1 MPHPRGTEELI
12 DVVSQ
17 VAARVDELVLEH
29 VANGRVLPSERV
41 VLGLIEPDVQEAV
54 RVAFDDITATWTLEE
69 LSAATAVIMA
79 ELAVIIRRALRDAQ
93 SRRVEAVSVAPDRL
107 QDDDSIAGWVRAG
120 AGLGAVLAAFWTKYG
135 RPPRPGEVRYMA
147 ATTGQPAPRRTD
159 WQIKQVLRTRIAE
172 ERNTVAANVA
182 DRGGLVIF
190 VEDARKGPTDE
201 ECEDVN
207 GRYATPL
214 WLRRHRVEHPN
225 CTRRG
230 RPAVLP
236 PGRFVTLLE

>member
-1 MPHPRGTEELI
+1 MPHPARTEELI
-12 DVVSQ
+12 DVVAQ
-17 VAARVDELVLEH
+17 VAARVDDLVLEH
-29 VANGRVLPSERV
+29 VANGRQLPSERV
-41 VLGLIEPDVQEAV
+41 VLELIEPDVTEAL

-69 LSAATAVIMA
+69 LDAATDAIMA
-79 ELAVIIRRALRDAQ
+79 ELTVIVRRALRDAQ
-93 SRRVEAVSVAPDRL
+93 SRRVEAASVAPDRL
-107 QDDDSIAGWVRAG
+107 QDDDSVAGWVRAG
-120 AGLGAVLAAFWTKYG
+120 AGLGAVLAAFWAKYG
-135 RPPRPGEVRYMA
+135 RPPKPAEVRYIS
-147 ATTGQPAPRRTD
+147 ATTGQPAPRRTA

-182 DRGGLVIF
+182 DRLGLVIR

-207 GRYATPL
+207 GRYATTL
-214 WLRRHRVEHPN
+214 WLRRHRVSHPN

-236 PGRFVTLLE
+236 SGQSITLLE